1 MSGPAAGPDPAA
13 PIFIVVGGPGA
24 GKSTTSRAL
33 AATFPRSVHVPVD
46 DLRHMVVGGLVL
58 PGPEWPEELRRQVRL
73 AREAAI
79 RLALD
84 HAAAG
89 FAVVVDDFW
98 DPHELAE
105 YRALLARPAT
115 HGVVLLPSPAEA
127 QRRNAARSPG
137 AAGAYVD
144 RGIPLVHAMLAPV
157 VGSLAAEG
165 WLVLDTT
172 DLDVAGAVD
181 AIRAHAGLPP
191 AGAAA
196 GDPPA
201 R

>member
-1 MSGPAAGPDPAA
+1 MTDAGEGSAPA
-13 PIFIVVGGPGA
+13 PIFLVVGGPGA

-33 AATFPRSVHVPVD
+33 ASTFARSVHVPVD

-58 PGPEWPEELRRQVRL
+58 PGPEWPEELRRQVGL

-84 HAAAG
+84 HAAAS

-98 DPHELAE
+98 DPHELVE
-105 YRALLARPAT
+105 YQGLLARPAT
-115 HGVVLLPSPAEA
+115 HAVVLLPDPAEA
-127 QRRNAARSPG
+127 RRRNAARSPG
-137 AAGAYVD
+137 DAGVYVD
-144 RGIPLVHAMLAPV
+144 GAIPLVHAMLEPAV
-157 VGSLAAEG
+157 VRLRDAG

-172 DLDVAGAVD
+172 HLDVDAAVA
-181 AIRAHAGLPP
+181 AIRAHAGLP
-191 AGAAA
+191 AGVPPR
-196 GDPPA
+196 GDPRA

>member
-1 MSGPAAGPDPAA
+1 MIGSGGPATTA
-13 PIFIVVGGPGA
+13 PVFFVVGGPGA

-105 YRALLARPAT
+105 YGPLLARPAA
-115 HGVVLLPSPAEA
+115 HGVVLLPDPAEA
-127 QRRNAARSPG
+127 RRRNAARSPG
-137 AAGAYVD
+137 DAGAYVD
-144 RGIPLVHAMLAPV
+144 RAIPLVHAMLAPA
-157 VGSLAAEG
+157 VGRLAAEG

-191 AGAAA
+191 AGAA
-196 GDPPA
+196 
-201 R
+201 